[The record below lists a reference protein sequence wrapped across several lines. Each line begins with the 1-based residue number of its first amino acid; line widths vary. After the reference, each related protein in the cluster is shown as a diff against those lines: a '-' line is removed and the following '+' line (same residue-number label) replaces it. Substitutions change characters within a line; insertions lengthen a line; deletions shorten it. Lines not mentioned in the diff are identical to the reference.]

1 MIWWRYKMSQYMKLI
16 GQKAKK
22 ASLTKINTRIKN
34 KVLKRYASLL
44 DKEKNFIIKANTKD
58 VKFALEKG
66 LKNNLIDR
74 LTIDQKKLN
83 NIKNS
88 INKIAKLKD
97 PVDNILEKWSRPN
110 GLRIKRVSIPIG
122 VIGIIYESRPNV
134 TSDVAGLCFK
144 SGNAVILKG
153 GSEAINT
160 NKILAK
166 LFRKALKE
174 NKIDENYIQFVDSK
188 DRKMVDFM
196 LSKMKNYIDVIIP
209 RGGKNL
215 VKRVQEFS
223 SVPIIGHLE
232 GLCHTFIDKDAQLK
246 MAINIIYNAKLRNT
260 SICGATETIL
270 LHEKII
276 KRFCNPILKKLEE
289 NNCKIYGDHF
299 LKKYYKGK
307 IYPAKEKDWSTE
319 YLAAIVSVKTV
330 KNCKD
335 AIRHINKYGTMHTD
349 SIVTKNKKTARM
361 FLKNVKS
368 SIAMQN
374 TSTQFADGGEF
385 GFGGEVG
392 ISTNTLPPRGP
403 VGLGQLISYKYE
415 VISNGQTRK

>member
-1 MIWWRYKMSQYMKLI
+1 MSQYMNLI
-16 GQKAKK
+16 GQNARKAALEKID
-22 ASLTKINTRIKN
+22 TKLKN
-34 KVLKRYASLL
+34 KILKKYALLL
-44 DKEKNFIIKANTKD
+44 DKERNSIISANSKD
-58 VKFALEKG
+58 IKFALKRG

-74 LTIDQKKLN
+74 LTIDHKKLN

-88 INKIAKLKD
+88 INKIIKLKD
-97 PVDNILEKWSRPN
+97 PIDNTLEKWSRPN
-110 GLRIKRVSIPIG
+110 GLKIKRVSIPIG
-122 VIGIIYESRPNV
+122 VIGVIYESRPNV
-134 TSDVAGLCFK
+134 TSDVASLCFK

-166 LFRKALKE
+166 LFRKVLKE
-174 NKIDENYIQFVDSK
+174 NKINENFIQLVDSK

-196 LSKMKNYIDVIIP
+196 LSKMKDYIDVIIP

-215 VKRVQEFS
+215 VKRVREFS
-223 SVPIIGHLE
+223 AVPIIGHLE
-232 GLCHTFIDKDAQLK
+232 GLCHTFVDKDAELS

-270 LHEKII
+270 LHEKIV
-276 KRFCNPILKKLEE
+276 KKFCNPILKKLEE
-289 NNCKIYGDHF
+289 NNCKIYGDHI
-299 LKKYYKGK
+299 LKKYYNGK

-319 YLAAIVSVKTV
+319 YLTATVSVKTV
-330 KNCKD
+330 KNCEE
-335 AIRHINKYGTMHTD
+335 AIYHINKYGTMHTD
-349 SIVTKNKKTARM
+349 CIISKNKKTSKK

-368 SIAMQN
+368 SIAMHN

-403 VGLGQLISYKYE
+403 VGLGQLTSYKYE
-415 VISNGQTRK
+415 IVSNGQTRK

>member
-1 MIWWRYKMSQYMKLI
+1 MSQYMNLI
-16 GQKAKK
+16 GGKSKK
-22 ASLTKINTRIKN
+22 ASLKKINTKTKN
-34 KVLKRYASLL
+34 KVLKKYALLL
-44 DKEKNFIIKANTKD
+44 DKEQHLILKANTKD
-58 VKFALEKG
+58 IKLALRKG

-74 LTIDQKKLN
+74 LSIDHKKLN

-110 GLRIKRVSIPIG
+110 GLKINRVSIPIG
-122 VIGIIYESRPNV
+122 VIGVIYESRPNV
-134 TSDVAGLCFK
+134 TADVAGLCFK

-174 NKIDENYIQFVDSK
+174 NGVNENFIQFIDSK

-196 LSKMKNYIDVIIP
+196 LSKMKDYIDVIIP

-223 SVPIIGHLE
+223 TVPIIGHLE
-232 GLCHTFIDKDAQLK
+232 GLCHTFVDKDAELK

-276 KRFCNPILKKLEE
+276 KKFCNPILKKLEE
-289 NNCKIYGDHF
+289 SNCKIYGDHF
-299 LKKYYKGK
+299 LSKHYEGR
-307 IYPAKEKDWSTE
+307 IFPAKEKDWSTE
-319 YLAAIVSVKTV
+319 YLAATVSVKTV
-330 KNCKD
+330 KSCD
-335 AIRHINKYGTMHTD
+335 EAIKHINKYGTMHTD
-349 SIVTKNKKTARM
+349 SIITKNKKTAEK

-368 SIAMQN
+368 SIAMHN

-415 VISNGQTRK
+415 VVSNGQTRK

>member
-1 MIWWRYKMSQYMKLI
+1 MSQYMKLI
-16 GQKAKK
+16 GQNARK
-22 ASLTKINTRIKN
+22 ASLKKVNTKVKN
-34 KVLKRYASLL
+34 KILKRYASLL
-44 DKEKNFIIKANTKD
+44 DKEKNSIIIENTKD
-58 VKFALEKG
+58 VKFALKKG
-66 LKNNLIDR
+66 LKSNLIDR
-74 LTIDQKKLN
+74 LTINHKKLN

-88 INKIAKLKD
+88 IIKIIKLKD
-97 PVDNILEKWSRPN
+97 PVDNTLEQWNRPN
-110 GLRIKRVSIPIG
+110 GLKIKRVSTPIG
-122 VIGIIYESRPNV
+122 VIGVIYESRPNV
-134 TSDVAGLCFK
+134 TSDVASLCFK
-144 SGNAVILKG
+144 SGNAIILKG
-153 GSEAINT
+153 GSEAIHT

-174 NKIDENYIQFVDSK
+174 NKVNKNFVQFIDSR

-196 LSKMKNYIDVIIP
+196 LSKMKDYIDVIIP

-232 GLCHTFIDKDAQLK
+232 GLCHTFVDKEAKLK
-246 MAINIIYNAKLRNT
+246 MAIDIIYNAKLRNT

-270 LHEKII
+270 LHEKIV
-276 KRFCNPILKKLEE
+276 KKFCNPILKKLEE
-289 NNCKIYGDHF
+289 NKCKIYGDH
-299 LKKYYKGK
+299 LLNKYYKGK
-307 IYPAKEKDWSTE
+307 IYTAKEKDWSTE
-319 YLAAIVSVKTV
+319 YLAPTISVKTV
-330 KNCKD
+330 KNCEE
-335 AIRHINKYGTMHTD
+335 AIKHINKYGTMHTD
-349 SIVTKNKKTARM
+349 SIITKNKKTAKK

-368 SIAMQN
+368 SIAMHN

-415 VISNGQTRK
+415 VISNGQIRK